1 MARSIGGLIRRYLAE
16 GKFDYAYILYMFVR
30 KRYLK
35 LSELVQISKNLGYN
49 RDIRTIYRWVRKL
62 CERGILEKVERG
74 LYKLSDNVDTNIED
88 DVKQMLE
95 QRVASPTLVEV
106 QVVDLEENTASRYVL
121 PDVENI
127 KQLLDKI
134 KPGLG
139 KIIEQLMKNDKLLQ
153 IVERVVNE
161 LICRQVR
168 LGKPNIQY
176 LVRKSTGYAIIR
188 EVPNTPGNIQG
199 IVIKFE

>member
-1 MARSIGGLIRRYLAE
+1 
-16 GKFDYAYILYMFVR
+16 MFVR

-35 LSELVQISKNLGYN
+35 LSELVQISKSLGYN
-49 RDIRTIYRWVRKL
+49 RDVRTIFRWVKRL

-74 LYKLSDNVDTNIED
+74 LYKLSDNVDTSIED
-88 DVKQMLE
+88 DVRQALE
-95 QRVASPTLVEV
+95 RQIPDTILVEV

-139 KIIEQLMKNDKLLQ
+139 KIVEQLMKNDKLLQ
-153 IVERVVNE
+153 VVERVVNE

>member
-1 MARSIGGLIRRYLAE
+1 MTE

-35 LSELVQISKNLGYN
+35 LSELVQISKSLGYN
-49 RDIRTIYRWVRKL
+49 RDVRTIFRWVKRL

-74 LYKLSDNVDTNIED
+74 LYKLSDNVDTSIED
-88 DVKQMLE
+88 DVRQALE
-95 QRVASPTLVEV
+95 RQIPDTILVEV

-139 KIIEQLMKNDKLLQ
+139 KIIEQLLKDEKLLQ
-153 IVERVVNE
+153 VVERVVNE
-161 LICRQVR
+161 LTCRQIR